1 MRHPILKSQAVP
13 YLGALLAAGVVLALV
28 WVADRLDQQRAHE
41 ANRTSVIH
49 RLSVVRSRLE
59 GALNARLFL
68 TRGLVGHISIHPEV
82 ADAEFEELARALMAG
97 NTGIRSI
104 QLAKNTIVSHLIPL
118 RGNEKA
124 RGLRLLELPDQRAA
138 VRRALDSKQTVV
150 AGPVQL
156 VQGGVA
162 FVSRTPIYLTPP
174 GGSPASGPYWG
185 LATILID
192 RDILLKEAGLS
203 DASAGLQYALRGKDG
218 LGAQGD
224 VFFGDTATFESMPV
238 ILDVSLPNGSWQLAA
253 IPVGGWAA
261 VSPRLRGIRIGG
273 GFLALMA
280 GALAFV
286 AMLHHRQVSAREHR
300 LRLMV
305 EHLPAGAVYVEGD
318 HLLLNKAAEAITGYR
333 RSELTTRA
341 RWFRSLHGAQAEDF
355 HGRYEADR
363 AAEFPAARV
372 VRITRK
378 DGEERI
384 VESVTYRFDGGE
396 VWLLHDIT
404 EQVRAVEGLRAREEQ
419 YRVLYQENPAM
430 YFTVDERGTV
440 LSVNK
445 FGAEQL
451 GYTVEELLRQPVLKV
466 FHHNDQDA
474 VLQQLTRCLENPGYL
489 FHWELR
495 KVRKDGGL
503 MLVREAARAVRG
515 PDDKPV
521 VLVVC
526 EDITDRK
533 RAEEALRQA
542 YNEMDQRVQER
553 TAELSWTIKTLQ
565 DEILQRRQAQDS
577 LQESR
582 EHFRQ
587 LAETTR
593 AIPWEAD
600 ARTWLFTYVGPQAV
614 ELLGYPLD
622 AWYEKDFWVSHI
634 HPDDRKSAVDFCMES
649 SSHLEHYEFQY
660 RMIAADGRNVWLNDI
675 VHVESTDGIPQK
687 LRGFM
692 LDISER
698 KWAEEDLQRL
708 REQLA
713 HVTRVTTMGELTA
726 SLAHELNQPLTA
738 IVSNAQAGER
748 FLAAP
753 SPPLAEVREI
763 LDDIVADG
771 QRAGK
776 VIRRLRGLLKK
787 GKFEFAP
794 LDLNEVIGEVVM
806 LAGADTIMRN
816 VTIAPEL
823 VSDLPPVRGD
833 RIQLQQVLLNLIL
846 NGLEAMGDGVGG
858 DRKLVIRTD
867 LGGGGTVRVA
877 VRDSG
882 VGIPENTLDRIF
894 EPFYTTKPT
903 GMGMGLSITRS
914 IVEAHGGKIW
924 AANNPDHGVTV
935 WFTLRGSEQPAP
947 TPSPGLAGA
956 KQEKS

>member
-1 MRHPILKSQAVP
+1 
-13 YLGALLAAGVVLALV
+13 
-28 WVADRLDQQRAHE
+28 
-41 ANRTSVIH
+41 
-49 RLSVVRSRLE
+49 
-59 GALNARLFL
+59 
-68 TRGLVGHISIHPEV
+68 
-82 ADAEFEELARALMAG
+82 
-97 NTGIRSI
+97 
-104 QLAKNTIVSHLIPL
+104 
-118 RGNEKA
+118 
-124 RGLRLLELPDQRAA
+124 LELPDQRAA
-138 VRRALDSKQTVV
+138 VQRALDSKQTVV

-192 RDILLKEAGLS
+192 RDTLLQEAGLF
-203 DASAGLQYALRGKDG
+203 DASTGLQYALRGKDG
-218 LGAQGD
+218 LGAQGE

-238 ILDVSLPNGSWQLAA
+238 ILDVSLPNGSWHLAA

-261 VSPRLRGIRIGG
+261 VSPRLSAVRIGG

-300 LRLMV
+300 LRL
-305 EHLPAGAVYVEGD
+305 
-318 HLLLNKAAEAITGYR
+318 
-333 RSELTTRA
+333 S
-341 RWFRSLHGAQAEDF
+341 
-355 HGRYEADR
+355 
-363 AAEFPAARV
+363 
-372 VRITRK
+372 
-378 DGEERI
+378 EER
-384 VESVTYRFDGGE
+384 
-396 VWLLHDIT
+396 
-404 EQVRAVEGLRAREEQ
+404 

-451 GYTVEELLRQPVLKV
+451 GYSVEELLRQPVLKV
-466 FHHNDQDA
+466 FHHDDQDA

-495 KVRKDGGL
+495 KVRKDGSL
-503 MLVREAARAVRG
+503 MWVKEDARAVRG
-515 PDDKPV
+515 TDGKPV

-565 DEILQRRQAQDS
+565 DEIVQRQQAQDS

-614 ELLGYPLD
+614 ELLGYPLE

-660 RMIAADGRNVWLNDI
+660 RMIAADGRIVWLNDI
-675 VHVESTDGIPQK
+675 VHVESTDGSPEK

-698 KWAEEDLQRL
+698 KWAEEDLQRH

-763 LDDIVADG
+763 LEDIGADG

-787 GKFEFAP
+787 GKFEFAH

-806 LAGADTIMRN
+806 LAGADAIIRN
-816 VTIAPEL
+816 VTIALEL
-823 VSDLPPVRGD
+823 ASDLPPVRGD
-833 RIQLQQVLLNLIL
+833 RIHLQQVLLNLIL
-846 NGLEAMGDGVGG
+846 NGLEATGDGVGD
-858 DRKLVIRTD
+858 DRKLVIQTD

-894 EPFYTTKPT
+894 EPFYSTKPT

-914 IVEAHGGKIW
+914 IVEVHGGKIW
-924 AANNPDHGVTV
+924 ASNNPKHGVTV
-935 WFTLRGSEQPAP
+935 WFTIPVSEQPAP
-947 TPSPGLAGA
+947 GP
-956 KQEKS
+956 

>member
-1 MRHPILKSQAVP
+1 MRHPILKSQALA
-13 YLGALLAAGVVLALV
+13 YLGALLAAGVVLAVV
-28 WVADRLDQQRAHE
+28 WVADRLDQQRVHE
-41 ANRTSVIH
+41 ANRTSVIQ
-49 RLSVVRSRLE
+49 RVSIVRARLE

-68 TRGLVGHISIHPEV
+68 TRGLVGHVSIHPEAV
-82 ADAEFEELARALMAG
+82 EADFEDLARALMAG

-104 QLAKNTIVSHLIPL
+104 QLAKNTIVSHLYPL
-118 RGNEKA
+118 RGNEEA

-138 VRRALDSKQTVV
+138 VQQAIESKRTLV

-192 RDILLKEAGLS
+192 RDTLLKEAGLFDTS
-203 DASAGLQYALRGKDG
+203 TGLQYALRGKDG
-218 LGAQGD
+218 LGAQGE

-238 ILDVSLPNGSWQLAA
+238 ILDVSLPNGSWQLAG

-261 VSPRLRGIRIGG
+261 VSPRLWTIRIGG
-273 GFLALMA
+273 GFLALVA

-286 AMLHHRQVSAREHR
+286 ATLHHRQVSAREHR

-305 EHLPAGAVYVEGD
+305 EHLPVGAVYVEGD
-318 HLLLNKAAEAITGYR
+318 HLLLNKTAEAITGYQ

-341 RWFRSLHGAQAEDF
+341 GWFHTLHGPQAAVVQE
-355 HGRYEADR
+355 RYEADR
-363 AAEFPAARV
+363 AAGVPAARE
-372 VRITRK
+372 VRITRR

-384 VESVTYRFDGGE
+384 VEFVTYRFDGGE
-396 VWLLHDIT
+396 VWLLYDIT
-404 EQVRAVEGLRAREEQ
+404 ERVRAVVGLRATEER
-419 YRVLYQENPAM
+419 YRILYEENPAM

-440 LSVNK
+440 LSVND

-451 GYTVEELLRQPVLKV
+451 GYTVEELLRQPVLNV
-466 FHHNDQDA
+466 FHPEDRGA
-474 VLQQLTRCLENPGYL
+474 ALQHLNRCLENPEHLYN
-489 FHWELR
+489 WEVR

-503 MLVREAARAVRG
+503 MWVREDARAVRG
-515 PDDKPV
+515 MDGRPV
-521 VLVVC
+521 VLIVC
-526 EDITDRK
+526 EDITERK

-542 YNEMDQRVQER
+542 YDEMDRRVQER
-553 TAELSWTIKTLQ
+553 TAELSWTIKILQ
-565 DEILQRRQAQDS
+565 DEVVQRRQAQDS

-582 EHFRQ
+582 ERFRQ

-600 ARTWLFTYVGPQAV
+600 ARTWQFTYVGPQAV
-614 ELLGYPLD
+614 ELFGYPLA

-634 HPDDRKSAVDFCMES
+634 HPDDRKSAVDFCLES
-649 SSHLEHYEFQY
+649 SRHLEHYEFQY
-660 RMIAADGRNVWLNDI
+660 RMIAADGRTVWLNDI
-675 VHVESTDGIPQK
+675 VHVKSTDGTPET
-687 LRGFM
+687 LRGYM

-763 LDDIVADG
+763 LEDIVADG
-771 QRAGK
+771 QRAGE

-787 GKFEFAP
+787 GEFEFAP

-806 LAGADTIMRN
+806 LAGADALVRN
-816 VTIAPEL
+816 VPLALEL
-823 VSDLPPVRGD
+823 DSNLPPVRGD
-833 RIQLQQVLLNLIL
+833 RVQLQQVLLNLIL

-858 DRKLVIRTD
+858 DGKLVIQTD

-882 VGIPENTLDRIF
+882 VGIPENTLDRVF
-894 EPFYTTKPT
+894 EPFYSTKPA

-914 IVEAHGGKIW
+914 ILEAHGGRIW
-924 AANNPDHGVTV
+924 AANNPDRGASI
-935 WFTLRGSEQPAP
+935 WFTLPAHDRP
-947 TPSPGLAGA
+947 TP
-956 KQEKS
+956 

>member
-1 MRHPILKSQAVP
+1 MEYETSDVRHPILKSQALP

-28 WVADRLDQQRAHE
+28 WVADRLEQQRVHE

-49 RLSVVRSRLE
+49 RLSIVRARLE

-68 TRGLVGHISIHPEV
+68 TRGLVSHVSIHPE
-82 ADAEFEELARALMAG
+82 AAETQFEDLARALMAG
-97 NTGIRSI
+97 STGIRSI
-104 QLAKNTIVSHLIPL
+104 QLAKNTIVSHLYPL

-138 VRRALDSKQTVV
+138 VQRALDSKQTVV

-192 RDILLKEAGLS
+192 RDTLLKEAGLF
-203 DASAGLQYALRGKDG
+203 DASTGLQYALRGKDG
-218 LGAQGD
+218 LGAQGEI
-224 VFFGDTATFESMPV
+224 FFGDPAIFESIPV
-238 ILDVSLPNGSWQLAA
+238 ILDVSLSNGSWQLAA

-261 VSPRLRGIRIGG
+261 VSPRLWTVRIGG
-273 GFLALMA
+273 GFLVILV
-280 GALAFV
+280 GALALL
-286 AMLHHRQVSAREHR
+286 AALHHRQVSAREHR

-318 HLLLNKAAEAITGYR
+318 HLFMNKAAEAITGYR

-341 RWFRSLHGAQAEDF
+341 QWFRSLHGAQAEF
-355 HGRYEADR
+355 FQGRYEADR
-363 AAEFPAARV
+363 AAGFPACCEG
-372 VRITRK
+372 RITRK

-396 VWLLHDIT
+396 VWLLQDIT
-404 EQVRAVEGLRAREEQ
+404 ERVRAVEGLRASEEG

-451 GYTVEELLRQPVLKV
+451 GYTVEELLRQSVLKV
-466 FHHNDQDA
+466 FHPDDRDTA
-474 VLQQLTRCLENPGYL
+474 LQQLTRCLENPEHL

-495 KVRKDGGL
+495 KVRKDGSL
-503 MLVREAARAVRG
+503 MWVREAARALRG
-515 PDDKPV
+515 TDGKPV
-521 VLVVC
+521 VLIVC
-526 EDITDRK
+526 EDITQRK
-533 RAEEALRQA
+533 QAEVALREA
-542 YNEMDQRVQER
+542 HDKLEGRVQER
-553 TAELSWTIKTLQ
+553 TAELSWTIKILE
-565 DEILQRRQAQDS
+565 DEIVQRREAQDA
-577 LQESR
+577 LQASKER
-582 EHFRQ
+582 FRQ
-587 LAETTR
+587 LAETTK

-614 ELLGYPLD
+614 ELLGYPIE

-634 HPDDRKSAVDFCMES
+634 HPDDRKSAVDFCTES

-660 RMIAADGRNVWLNDI
+660 RMIAADGRIVWLNDI
-675 VHVESTDGIPQK
+675 VRVESTDGTPEK
-687 LRGFM
+687 LRGFL
-692 LDISER
+692 LDLSER
-698 KWAEEDLQRL
+698 KWAEEDLQRH
-708 REQLA
+708 RDQLA
-713 HVTRVTTMGELTA
+713 HVTRVTTIGELTA

-763 LDDIVADG
+763 LGDIVADG
-771 QRAGK
+771 QRAGE

-787 GKFEFAP
+787 GEFQFAP
-794 LDLNEVIGEVVM
+794 LDLNGVIGEVVT
-806 LAGADTIMRN
+806 LAGADAILRN
-816 VTIAPEL
+816 IAIALEL
-823 VSDLPPVRGD
+823 ASDLPLVRGD

-846 NGLEAMGDGVGG
+846 NGLEAMGASVPG
-858 DRKLVIRTD
+858 DRRLVIRTTR
-867 LGGGGTVRVA
+867 GEGGTVRVEVQDA
-877 VRDSG
+877 G
-882 VGIPENTLDRIF
+882 VGIKEERLDRIF
-894 EPFYTTKPT
+894 EPFYTTKPS

-914 IVEAHGGKIW
+914 IVKAHGGEIR
-924 AANNPDHGVTV
+924 AASNPD
-935 WFTLRGSEQPAP
+935 RGATFSFVLPAIGD
-947 TPSPGLAGA
+947 PSP
-956 KQEKS
+956 